1 MFIKLTRFKNDGQ
14 YYLNMNSVWKFE
26 RDNSRFTTIV
36 FIDEHIASVTV
47 DETPEEIMKLIE
59 CASISKLTSW
69 SGTGTSNLPN
79 TVNGLTIG
87 NSTANIVLSRG

>member
-59 CASISKLTSW
+59 AAKTPMVSINDSDFEGGLQVNACCHREASK
-69 SGTGTSNLPN
+69 
-79 TVNGLTIG
+79 
-87 NSTANIVLSRG
+87 

>member
-59 CASISKLTSW
+59 AAKTPIVSIKDSDFEGGLQVNACCHREDSK
-69 SGTGTSNLPN
+69 
-79 TVNGLTIG
+79 
-87 NSTANIVLSRG
+87 